1 MKELLIYERMA
12 QLLHGVL
19 FLQSTESTKKSV
31 ILCCHLGRPG
41 FLCFSATG
49 TYCACGWANA
59 IAKASSDCFQIFWP
73 SGCCFFFRK
82 KSLLQ
87 LPAGGIPTCWKCEG
101 MVARR
106 FLGDEVLSYLHNM
119 LLPETVGSN
128 RDPLLAMSWFRWW
141 LLAEEHPKSNL
152 QLLFVTKFWKMLCEV
167 YALRSQPPGAIT
179 VSPEG
184 RVQAGRENF
193 RTVVEQKLN
202 NRNGQLQMVHLWL
215 NQIKMR
221 PFLSL

>member
-1 MKELLIYERMA
+1 MEHCFYSRQSQQRNQSFFVAISADQAFYVSPQLEPIVPVGGPMLLPR
-12 QLLHGVL
+12 LHRIV
-19 FLQSTESTKKSV
+19 
-31 ILCCHLGRPG
+31 
-41 FLCFSATG
+41 
-49 TYCACGWANA
+49 
-59 IAKASSDCFQIFWP
+59 FQIFWP
-73 SGCCFFFRK
+73 SGCFVFFFRK
-82 KSLLQ
+82 NLFCRS
-87 LPAGGIPTCWKCEG
+87 AGGTPTCWKCEG

-128 RDPLLAMSWFRWW
+128 RDPLLAMSWFWLW

-184 RVQAGRENF
+184 RVQAGRENLWTF
-193 RTVVEQKLN
+193 P
-202 NRNGQLQMVHLWL
+202 NRCWATT
-215 NQIKMR
+215 
-221 PFLSL
+221 

>member
-1 MKELLIYERMA
+1 MEYCFYSRQSQQRNQSFFVAISADQAFYVSPQLEPIVPVGGPMLLPR
-12 QLLHGVL
+12 LHRIVFKSLGRRVVL
-19 FLQSTESTKKSV
+19 FFFLKK
-31 ILCCHLGRPG
+31 IP
-41 FLCFSATG
+41 
-49 TYCACGWANA
+49 
-59 IAKASSDCFQIFWP
+59 
-73 SGCCFFFRK
+73 FRR
-82 KSLLQ
+82 S
-87 LPAGGIPTCWKCEG
+87 AGGIPTCWKCEG

-106 FLGDEVLSYLHNM
+106 FLGDQVLSYLHNM

-128 RDPLLAMSWFRWW
+128 RDPLLAMSWFWWW

>member
-1 MKELLIYERMA
+1 MNVLHKNERITHIRKDDPTSPWSIVFTVDRVNKEISHSLLPSRPTRLFMFLRNWN
-12 QLLHGVL
+12 LLCLWVGQCYCQGFIGLFFKSFGRRVVL
-19 FLQSTESTKKSV
+19 
-31 ILCCHLGRPG
+31 
-41 FLCFSATG
+41 
-49 TYCACGWANA
+49 
-59 IAKASSDCFQIFWP
+59 
-73 SGCCFFFRK
+73 FFFRK
-82 KSLLQ
+82 NLFCRS
-87 LPAGGIPTCWKCEG
+87 AGGTPTCWKCEG

-128 RDPLLAMSWFRWW
+128 RDPLLAMSWFWLW

-184 RVQAGRENF
+184 RVQAGRENLWKF
-193 RTVVEQKLN
+193 P
-202 NRNGQLQMVHLWL
+202 NRCWATT
-215 NQIKMR
+215 
-221 PFLSL
+221 

>member
-1 MKELLIYERMA
+1 MKELLIYERMT
-12 QLLHGVL
+12 QLLHGAL

-59 IAKASSDCFQIFWP
+59 IAKASSDCFSNLLAVGLF
-73 SGCCFFFRK
+73 CFFFRK
-82 KSLLQ
+82 NLFCRS
-87 LPAGGIPTCWKCEG
+87 AGGTPTCWKCEG

-128 RDPLLAMSWFRWW
+128 RDPLLAMSWFWLW

-184 RVQAGRENF
+184 RVQAGRENLWTF
-193 RTVVEQKLN
+193 P
-202 NRNGQLQMVHLWL
+202 NRCWATT
-215 NQIKMR
+215 
-221 PFLSL
+221 